1 MCWISVK
8 ILLGIKKL
16 DVLELIQ
23 RITVHVIAGI
33 YIKVHVVIGLTIVF
47 SCIGMKNKYRMRRN
61 VFWCRLHALTFNG

>member
-33 YIKVHVVIGLTIVF
+33 YIKVHVAVVVLPNVIMYKDEIQE
-47 SCIGMKNKYRMRRN
+47 
-61 VFWCRLHALTFNG
+61 